1 MPYRRVTLPHVDAP
15 TVPQFVT
22 VRLVDSLPNQVIAE
36 LAQAVVSGSESTQ
49 RARGAQHRIEEL
61 CDAGLG
67 SCWLGRPDVASIV
80 QRGLEE
86 QLPPGIDLHEWVVM
100 PNHLHF
106 LVTFGESHRIVDVLR
121 EFKSRTARD
130 ANRAIGRTG
139 PFWMAGFFDRYIR
152 DQRHFDVVR
161 DYIRMNPVKAGLC
174 ASPDD
179 WRWRSGGNSGQA
191 SRRTFRVQHEEALR
205 PEAG

>member
-1 MPYRRVTLPHVDAP
+1 MPYRRGTRPHLDAP
-15 TVPQFVT
+15 DVPQFVT
-22 VRLVDSLPNQVIAE
+22 IRLVDSLLSHVTADLSQDGVNDSASNP
-36 LAQAVVSGSESTQ
+36 
-49 RARGAQHRIEEL
+49 RARNAQERIEEL

-67 SCWLGRPDVASIV
+67 ACWLGRPEVASIV

-86 QLPPGIDLHEWVVM
+86 ELPSGIDLHEWVVM
-100 PNHLHF
+100 PNHLHI
-106 LVTFGESHRIVDVLR
+106 LITLDETRRIVDVLR

-174 ASPDD
+174 ASPGD
-179 WRWRSGGNSGQA
+179 WRWRRGGNPGQA
-191 SRRTFRVQHEEALR
+191 
-205 PEAG
+205 AG